1 MKTPALMLSLLVLGV
16 LGLVACDGADDET
29 TAESDTKSAGS
40 EERTAGSEKKGAR
53 DEPASKK
60 PCGKVDR
67 WRLTVEGDV
76 SCPEAHRVMRD
87 FAHDGK
93 ASPPWTC
100 NGPDAHIDCTKAE
113 PGIVITARF

>member
-1 MKTPALMLSLLVLGV
+1 VKTLALMLSLLVLGA
-16 LGLVACDGADDET
+16 LGLVACDGGDDET

-53 DEPASKK
+53 DKPASKK

-76 SCPEAHRVMRD
+76 SCPEALV
-87 FAHDGK
+87 
-93 ASPPWTC
+93 
-100 NGPDAHIDCTKAE
+100 
-113 PGIVITARF
+113 

>member
-1 MKTPALMLSLLVLGV
+1 MKTLALMLSLLVLGV
-16 LGLVACDGADDET
+16 LGLVACDGGDDET
-29 TAESDTKSAGS
+29 TAESDTKS
-40 EERTAGSEKKGAR
+40 AGSEKKGAR

-100 NGPDAHIDCTKAE
+100 NGPDAHIDCRKAE
-113 PGIVITARF
+113 PGIVIKARF